1 MTLPDFDGCI
11 VIIEENAFVG
21 NTEILRVV
29 GARPAARSEMV
40 RENELLALFLTFV

>member
-1 MTLPDFDGCI
+1 MQKMLSQLR
-11 VIIEENAFVG
+11 EENAFVG

-40 RENELLALFLTFV
+40 RENELLALCF